1 MPIIARGTETYLL
14 ITGVQTDT
22 TVQLGPHTELLPATC
37 HLNYDEFASMMKDS
51 YLDFA
56 VGLLV
61 IPLVRSQLHVTAD
74 DAKQLAQRAWN
85 AQWDCLLLSA
95 LFDQTVLWN
104 VQSDVPAEM
113 IDPRAA
119 INISNY
125 HLSGFHI
132 KGEYELTTSDKE
144 WLEKHFKT
152 ARTLLAN
159 PSFQTAAHSLASFRW
174 HTHAR
179 AQLALIWSGIEA
191 LFGIESEIV
200 FRVSLYTARFL
211 EPDDETER
219 LKVFAKVK
227 SLYKHRSAA
236 VHGSKIKGDAGLAVK
251 DSAELLRR
259 LVRQC
264 SEMNQLPDIQTLV
277 P

>member
-1 MPIIARGTETYLL
+1 
-14 ITGVQTDT
+14 
-22 TVQLGPHTELLPATC
+22 
-37 HLNYDEFASMMKDS
+37 
-51 YLDFA
+51 
-56 VGLLV
+56 
-61 IPLVRSQLHVTAD
+61 
-74 DAKQLAQRAWN
+74 
-85 AQWDCLLLSA
+85 
-95 LFDQTVLWN
+95 LFDKTVLWN

-113 IDPRAA
+113 IGPRTA

-152 ARTLLAN
+152 ARKLLAN

-174 HTHAR
+174 HTHPR

-200 FRVSLYTARFL
+200 FRVSLYAARFL

-264 SEMNQLPDIQTLV
+264 TEMNQLPDIQTLA

>member
-1 MPIIARGTETYLL
+1 MIGPR
-14 ITGVQTDT
+14 
-22 TVQLGPHTELLPATC
+22 TV
-37 HLNYDEFASMMKDS
+37 
-51 YLDFA
+51 
-56 VGLLV
+56 
-61 IPLVRSQLHVTAD
+61 
-74 DAKQLAQRAWN
+74 
-85 AQWDCLLLSA
+85 
-95 LFDQTVLWN
+95 
-104 VQSDVPAEM
+104 
-113 IDPRAA
+113 

-132 KGEYELTTSDKE
+132 KGEYELTASDKE
-144 WLEKHFKT
+144 WLEKHFKP
-152 ARTLLAN
+152 ARMLLAN

-227 SLYKHRSAA
+227 
-236 VHGSKIKGDAGLAVK
+236 
-251 DSAELLRR
+251 
-259 LVRQC
+259 
-264 SEMNQLPDIQTLV
+264 
-277 P
+277 